1 MDLPSQSSW
10 GYFLSTDGPP
20 SDAGDV
26 VVVEEG
32 VHVGVVV
39 GGSVG
44 GFFIVLLAVV
54 LAVKRGLEMVE
65 LITRHLSALFAA
77 CTRARENEDV
87 NQAPTPPPRPIAFP
101 VPRNLTDEE
110 VVRARA
116 FELAERARGAR
127 VYAVP
132 ARSEYV

>member
-1 MDLPSQSSW
+1 MSIPTQSSW
-10 GYFLSTDGPP
+10 GYFMTSDGPP
-20 SDAGDV
+20 AEAGDV

-87 NQAPTPPPRPIAFP
+87 NQAPTPPPLLIASPP
-101 VPRNLTDEE
+101 VVNMYK
-110 VVRARA
+110 
-116 FELAERARGAR
+116 R
-127 VYAVP
+127 V
-132 ARSEYV
+132 